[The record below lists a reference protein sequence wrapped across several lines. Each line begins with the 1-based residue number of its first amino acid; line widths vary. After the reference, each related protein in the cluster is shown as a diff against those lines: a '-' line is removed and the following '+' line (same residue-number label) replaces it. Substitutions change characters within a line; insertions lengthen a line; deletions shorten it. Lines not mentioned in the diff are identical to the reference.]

1 MKRNSTIIPLLH
13 ADGSSEDTVVE
24 WWQEDQKCW
33 IRIQL
38 ADREFLESADRF
50 LDAIG
55 KAKKPLEI
63 DKSTF
68 EQKKYLNLLFNW
80 EQRSTELPLL
90 HPNGTKSLAQVQWR
104 QKALKHGWYCHVSI
118 KGAGLRSKGKRGDFF
133 DALEEA
139 RLPFEQAGFRLLC
152 YGASLNVFPSGMARD
167 WGLGKEA
174 YQLEKDTGTKEI
186 FMTGK
191 DVIPATVKE
200 QRLFYLNWRDGDR
213 GREIQYDDSAFQWQI
228 EPYLNALSF

>member
-1 MKRNSTIIPLLH
+1 MKRASTIIPLLN

-50 LDAIG
+50 LDAIE

-118 KGAGLRSKGKRGDFF
+118 KGAGLRSKGRRGIFLMPWRKHSCPLNKLAFDFF
-133 DALEEA
+133 AM
-139 RLPFEQAGFRLLC
+139 EQ
-152 YGASLNVFPSGMARD
+152 V
-167 WGLGKEA
+167 
-174 YQLEKDTGTKEI
+174 
-186 FMTGK
+186 
-191 DVIPATVKE
+191 
-200 QRLFYLNWRDGDR
+200 
-213 GREIQYDDSAFQWQI
+213 
-228 EPYLNALSF
+228 